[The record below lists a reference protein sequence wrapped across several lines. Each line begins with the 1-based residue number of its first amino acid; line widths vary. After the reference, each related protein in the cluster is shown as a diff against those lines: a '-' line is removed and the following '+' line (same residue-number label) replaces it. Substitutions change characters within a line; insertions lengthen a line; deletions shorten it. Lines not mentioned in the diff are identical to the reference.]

1 MSIINAKDELLKFLQ
16 DNNLVLSSAS
26 LADDDFYPENH
37 YILYPKYTKR
47 EMNAFLKSIDFLYDN
62 GYGRQELYGEL
73 WFTDGTWAERYE
85 YDGAE
90 CWVHRKRPDEPVR
103 ENLE

>member
-16 DNNLVLSSAS
+16 DNNLELSSAN
-26 LADDDFYPENH
+26 LTDDDYCPENH

-47 EMNAFLKSIDFLYDN
+47 EMNAFLKPIDFLYDN

-73 WFTDGTWAERYE
+73 WFTDGTWAERY
-85 YDGAE
+85 
-90 CWVHRKRPDEPVR
+90 
-103 ENLE
+103 